1 MRKNVGGLPRRR
13 IKKSE
18 PWQLFAT
25 FRPHKAWANSKAS
38 SLLRDNRC
46 AAKPKKA
53 VFSTVCDECGHSSGR
68 LAVLSSVSGMLVV
81 KVRVFGR

>member
-25 FRPHKAWANSKAS
+25 FRPLRAWANSKAS

-46 AAKPKKA
+46 AAKPEKKLCFPQFVTNA
-53 VFSTVCDECGHSSGR
+53 DIR
-68 LAVLSSVSGMLVV
+68 LAVSRFCRPCRGCWW
-81 KVRVFGR
+81 